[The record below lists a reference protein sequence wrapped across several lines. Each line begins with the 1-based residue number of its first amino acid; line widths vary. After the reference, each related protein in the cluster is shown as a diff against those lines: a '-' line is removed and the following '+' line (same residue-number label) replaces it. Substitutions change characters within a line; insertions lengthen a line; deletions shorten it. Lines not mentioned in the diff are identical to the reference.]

1 MKRSTLIAMIAT
13 AALSLLW
20 QSAVIDARAEQINA
34 NVAVQGM
41 QPGEGDM
48 AYEPILELMRNHNAP
63 RDGNSL
69 TALFSRPGDPVVR
82 QTPTIALSDGR
93 TAVLI
98 AARITPV
105 ADSPV
110 NFSLEG
116 AELLS
121 MKKIKGDEWQI
132 RAMPSKGTLRMAL
145 VVMQG
150 ERRIRYPLT
159 VAPPVPDGTDLSA
172 RAFHEFFADDGGR
185 LDLNGDGRKDYQDDY
200 VFLAN
205 YLAKQNATG
214 RDRSARKQRA
224 LQRSLN
230 VVPAPPKPEFNPDD
244 FPD

>member
-1 MKRSTLIAMIAT
+1 MLRFITYILIAT
-13 AALSLLW
+13 LSLFG
-20 QSAVIDARAEQINA
+20 QGVVIEARAEQINA
-34 NVAVQGM
+34 NDAVHGM
-41 QPGEGDM
+41 QSGEGDM

-63 RDGNSL
+63 RDGNGL
-69 TALFSRPGDPVVR
+69 ANLFSRPGDPAVR
-82 QTPTIALSDGR
+82 QSPAIALSDGR
-93 TAVLI
+93 TALLI

-105 ADSPV
+105 AGSPV

-121 MKKIKGDEWQI
+121 MKKIRGDEWQI
-132 RAMPSKGTLRMAL
+132 RAMPGKGTLRMAL

-150 ERRIRYPLT
+150 ERKVRYPLT

-172 RAFHEFFADDGGR
+172 HAFHQFFADDGGR
-185 LDLNGDGRKDYQDDY
+185 LDLNGDGLKDYQDDY
-200 VFLAN
+200 LFLAN

-224 LQRSLN
+224 LQRSLKI
-230 VVPAPPKPEFNPDD
+230 VPAPPKPEFNPDD

>member
-1 MKRSTLIAMIAT
+1 MRHFTTYIMIAT
-13 AALSLLW
+13 LSLFG
-20 QSAVIDARAEQINA
+20 QAVIEARAGQIKA
-34 NVAVQGM
+34 NDAVQWVHAT
-41 QPGEGDM
+41 GESDM
-48 AYEPILELMRNHNAP
+48 AYKPILDLVRSYSGP
-63 RDGNSL
+63 RDGNGL
-69 TALFSRPGDPVVR
+69 ANLFSRPADPAVR
-82 QTPTIALSDGR
+82 QSPAIALSDGR

-121 MKKIKGDEWQI
+121 MKKIRGDEWQI
-132 RAMPSKGTLRMAL
+132 KAMPGKGTTRMAL

-150 ERRIRYPLT
+150 ERKIRYPLT
-159 VAPPVPDGTDLSA
+159 VAPPVPDGTDLSDH
-172 RAFHEFFADDGGR
+172 AFHQFFADDGGR
-185 LDLNGDGRKDYQDDY
+185 LDLNRDGLKDYQDDY
-200 VFLAN
+200 LFLAN

-224 LQRSLN
+224 LQRSLS